1 MRRMRRPANRHED
14 GIVVEFTRDSAKEF
28 LLSKLGE
35 QASHDS
41 IVLDDIERRMFL
53 FSESSGK
60 PDFEA
65 NEKFDKEYDSST
77 YESKVAKLLGR
88 ACARDKQTEDGRASW
103 KAALTALEGED
114 FYGLVMVDQAKIPRV
129 DSLRVD
135 QSLWRFLIGLLPL
148 ALVEIGF
155 LVVGCVLVF
164 QPSRLGLRL
173 PDWFRLL
180 LMPLFFWLLWYVGR
194 IFGRSELAK
203 SAKRTESQQG

>member
-1 MRRMRRPANRHED
+1 M
-14 GIVVEFTRDSAKEF
+14 EFTRDSAKEF

-41 IVLDDIERRMFL
+41 IVLDDIERRVFL

-65 NEKFDKEYDSST
+65 NEKFDKEYDPST

-88 ACARDKQTEDGRASW
+88 AYARDKETEDGRASW